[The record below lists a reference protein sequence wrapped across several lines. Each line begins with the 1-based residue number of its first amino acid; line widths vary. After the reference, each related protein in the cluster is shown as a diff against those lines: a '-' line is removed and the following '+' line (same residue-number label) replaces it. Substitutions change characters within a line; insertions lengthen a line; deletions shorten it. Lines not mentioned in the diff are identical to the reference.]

1 MDLTFRVVDQAL
13 IDSTYRHVHITGHR
27 CNGTLGDLKISYS
40 IALMFQLIDTSLYSH
55 EDFHVNLQISDSII
69 LTFRMVDQEWLR

>member
-1 MDLTFRVVDQAL
+1 MPVLWLLRLFPVPD
-13 IDSTYRHVHITGHR
+13 
-27 CNGTLGDLKISYS
+27 S

-69 LTFRMVDQEWLR
+69 LTFRMVNQEWLR